1 MKKLLLILLL
11 SLGFIG
17 ITSAGEV
24 PVYDCSNAP
33 HGSIYPGTCWGDSA
47 YQCSPQDSFYEQIQ
61 SLPSAGTS
69 GEQGTP
75 YIDGGKEAYELY
87 IKLCNQPSDELE
99 PVKIEGEQK
108 TIDSREIVDNNI
120 QKLKESNACQDCNL
134 TGADLRRADLSKADL
149 RRADLREAYLH
160 GANLREADLHGADLR
175 EAELNGADL
184 SKANLT
190 GADLRRADLS
200 KADLWDSDLNGADLS
215 KANLREA
222 DLHGA
227 DLREAELNG
236 ADLSKANLTGADLRR
251 ADLSKADLHGAD
263 LRGANLSKAALREAD
278 LYGADLR
285 EADLSKADLWG
296 SDLHGADLR
305 GADLRGVV
313 LRYLSGANLTGA
325 NLTGADLSNANF
337 NGANLEEAAFT
348 GKELFHLAK
357 QTKIYLVIALLAVL
371 IFTIYVV
378 KIKRFSFKE
387 FALKPRK
394 LANTFWLSFKA
405 FALKPRKL
413 ANTFW
418 LSFKAFALK
427 PRKLANTFWLWGV
440 LYPWLFV
447 VFSVQVPENS
457 SVLSLYIVGFFDGN
471 WLHENEDYIFS
482 FFITLFTI
490 EVFFALFLTFR
501 ASKSIGMGSFQLMG
515 IAQLLVSI
523 FPLFFIY
530 FLIAMGDV

>member
-200 KADLWDSDLNGADLS
+200 KADL
-215 KANLREA
+215 
-222 DLHGA
+222 
-227 DLREAELNG
+227 
-236 ADLSKANLTGADLRR
+236 
-251 ADLSKADLHGAD
+251 HGAD

-296 SDLHGADLR
+296 SDLHGADLT
-305 GADLRGVV
+305 GANLT
-313 LRYLSGANLTGA
+313 GANLTGA

-418 LSFKAFALK
+418 L
-427 PRKLANTFWLWGV
+427 WGV

-447 VFSVQVPENS
+447 VFYLN
-457 SVLSLYIVGFFDGN
+457 IAGFFDGN
-471 WLHENEDYIFS
+471 WLHENEDYILS

-501 ASKSIGMGSFQLMG
+501 ASKSIGTCIF
-515 IAQLLVSI
+515 QLLVSI

>member
-108 TIDSREIVDNNI
+108 TIDSRAIVDNNI

-134 TGADLRRADLSKADL
+134 TGADLRRADLRGADL
-149 RRADLREAYLH
+149 RRADLREAYLR
-160 GANLREADLHGADLR
+160 GANLREADLHGADLSKANLSGANLR
-175 EAELNGADL
+175 EADL

-190 GADLRRADLS
+190 GANLT
-200 KADLWDSDLNGADLS
+200 
-215 KANLREA
+215 KANLI
-222 DLHGA
+222 GA
-227 DLREAELNG
+227 
-236 ADLSKANLTGADLRR
+236 SLTGADLF
-251 ADLSKADLHGAD
+251 S
-263 LRGANLSKAALREAD
+263 ANIDQTDFTE
-278 LYGADLR
+278 
-285 EADLSKADLWG
+285 
-296 SDLHGADLR
+296 
-305 GADLRGVV
+305 
-313 LRYLSGANLTGA
+313 
-325 NLTGADLSNANF
+325 
-337 NGANLEEAAFT
+337 ANLEEAAFT

-427 PRKLANTFWLWGV
+427 PRKLANTFLLWGV

-447 VFSVQVPENS
+447 VFC
-457 SVLSLYIVGFFDGN
+457 LYIAGFFDGN
-471 WLHENEDYIFS
+471 WLEENEDYILS

-523 FPLFFIY
+523 FPLYIIY
-530 FLIAMGDV
+530 WLIQLGDV

>member
-69 GEQGTP
+69 GEQGTA

-108 TIDSREIVDNNI
+108 TIDSRAIVDNNI

-134 TGADLRRADLSKADL
+134 TGADLRRADLRGADL
-149 RRADLREAYLH
+149 RRADLREAYLR
-160 GANLREADLHGADLR
+160 GANLREADLHGADLSKANLSGANLR
-175 EAELNGADL
+175 EADL

-190 GADLRRADLS
+190 GA
-200 KADLWDSDLNGADLS
+200 
-215 KANLREA
+215 
-222 DLHGA
+222 
-227 DLREAELNG
+227 
-236 ADLSKANLTGADLRR
+236 NLT
-251 ADLSKADLHGAD
+251 K
-263 LRGANLSKAALREAD
+263 
-278 LYGADLR
+278 
-285 EADLSKADLWG
+285 
-296 SDLHGADLR
+296 
-305 GADLRGVV
+305 
-313 LRYLSGANLTGA
+313 ANLTGA
-325 NLTGADLSNANF
+325 NLTGADLFSANIDQTDF
-337 NGANLEEAAFT
+337 TEANLEEAAFT

-405 FALKPRKL
+405 FALKDRKL

-427 PRKLANTFWLWGV
+427 PRKLANTFLLWGV

-447 VFSVQVPENS
+447 VFC
-457 SVLSLYIVGFFDGN
+457 LYIAGFFDGN
-471 WLHENEDYIFS
+471 WLEENEDYILS

-515 IAQLLVSI
+515 IAQLLVMI
-523 FPLFFIY
+523 FPLFIIY
-530 FLIAMGDV
+530 SLHATGGV

>member
-200 KADLWDSDLNGADLS
+200 KADL
-215 KANLREA
+215 
-222 DLHGA
+222 
-227 DLREAELNG
+227 
-236 ADLSKANLTGADLRR
+236 
-251 ADLSKADLHGAD
+251 HGAD

-325 NLTGADLSNANF
+325 NLSKANLSGANLLEADLRGANLTGANLSKANLTGANLTGADLFSANIDQTDF
-337 NGANLEEAAFT
+337 TEANLEEAAFT

-387 FALKPRK
+387 FALKPR
-394 LANTFWLSFKA
+394 
-405 FALKPRKL
+405 RVV
-413 ANTFW
+413 
-418 LSFKAFALK
+418 
-427 PRKLANTFWLWGV
+427 NTFWLWGV
-440 LYPWLFV
+440 LYPWLIFV
-447 VFSVQVPENS
+447 VILIIWSA
-457 SVLSLYIVGFFDGN
+457 
-471 WLHENEDYIFS
+471 S
-482 FFITLFTI
+482 FADFPDAEYYLFIFITLFVI
-490 EVFFALFLTFR
+490 EVFFALFLTSR
-501 ASKSIGMGSFQLMG
+501 ASKSIGTCIF
-515 IAQLLVSI
+515 QLLVSI
-523 FPLFFIY
+523 FPIPLTFIWV
-530 FLIAMGDV
+530 LIATANV

>member
-134 TGADLRRADLSKADL
+134 TGADLRGADLRRADLRGADL

-160 GANLREADLHGADLR
+160 GANLREADLHGADLSKANLSGANLR
-175 EAELNGADL
+175 EADL

-190 GADLRRADLS
+190 GANLT
-200 KADLWDSDLNGADLS
+200 
-215 KANLREA
+215 KANLI
-222 DLHGA
+222 GA
-227 DLREAELNG
+227 
-236 ADLSKANLTGADLRR
+236 SLTGADLF
-251 ADLSKADLHGAD
+251 S
-263 LRGANLSKAALREAD
+263 ANIDQTDFTE
-278 LYGADLR
+278 
-285 EADLSKADLWG
+285 
-296 SDLHGADLR
+296 
-305 GADLRGVV
+305 
-313 LRYLSGANLTGA
+313 
-325 NLTGADLSNANF
+325 
-337 NGANLEEAAFT
+337 ANLEEAAFT

-394 LANTFWLSFKA
+394 LANTFWL
-405 FALKPRKL
+405 
-413 ANTFW
+413 
-418 LSFKAFALK
+418 
-427 PRKLANTFWLWGV
+427 WGV
-440 LYPWLFV
+440 LYPCLIFV
-447 VFSVQVPENS
+447 MFFIIVFSAYMLNFYDS
-457 SVLSLYIVGFFDGN
+457 SGEIDFS
-471 WLHENEDYIFS
+471 IFI
-482 FFITLFTI
+482 FFITLVTI
-490 EVFFALFLTFR
+490 EAFFALFLTFR
-501 ASKSIGMGSFQLMG
+501 ASKSIGTCIL
-515 IAQLLVSI
+515 QLLVLI
-523 FPLFFIY
+523 FPILLWLLFI
-530 FLIAMGDV
+530 FLYEIGAFGYD

>member
-47 YQCSPQDSFYEQIQ
+47 FQCSPQDSFYEQIQ

-200 KADLWDSDLNGADLS
+200 KADL
-215 KANLREA
+215 
-222 DLHGA
+222 
-227 DLREAELNG
+227 
-236 ADLSKANLTGADLRR
+236 
-251 ADLSKADLHGAD
+251 HGAD

-325 NLTGADLSNANF
+325 NLTGANLTGADLSNANF

-387 FALKPRK
+387 
-394 LANTFWLSFKA
+394 

-523 FPLFFIY
+523 FPLFIIY
-530 FLIAMGDV
+530 SFSY

>member
-134 TGADLRRADLSKADL
+134 TGADLRRADL
-149 RRADLREAYLH
+149 R
-160 GANLREADLHGADLR
+160 G
-175 EAELNGADL
+175 
-184 SKANLT
+184 
-190 GADLRRADLS
+190 
-200 KADLWDSDLNGADLS
+200 
-215 KANLREA
+215 
-222 DLHGA
+222 
-227 DLREAELNG
+227 
-236 ADLSKANLTGADLRR
+236 

-313 LRYLSGANLTGA
+313 LRYLSGANLTGANLTGA

-418 LSFKAFALK
+418 L
-427 PRKLANTFWLWGV
+427 WGV

-447 VFSVQVPENS
+447 VFYLN
-457 SVLSLYIVGFFDGN
+457 IAGFFDGN
-471 WLHENEDYIFS
+471 WLHENEDYILS

-523 FPLFFIY
+523 FPLFIIY
-530 FLIAMGDV
+530 SLIAMGDV